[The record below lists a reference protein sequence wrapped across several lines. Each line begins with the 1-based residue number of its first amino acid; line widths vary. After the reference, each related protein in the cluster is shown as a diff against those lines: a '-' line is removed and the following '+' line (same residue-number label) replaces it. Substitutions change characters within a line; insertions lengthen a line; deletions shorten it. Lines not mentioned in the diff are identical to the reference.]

1 MNVKDILQQV
11 SIRLTGIP
19 VPSDEEEKFFLSCL
33 NSAHFEIWDI
43 VTDFYNTK
51 YCRLNNVGV
60 TFKQELNYGVELTG
74 VKKIFFVFKEKYG
87 DLEGKP
93 YEFLLT
99 DPGFTQRAEPKNYIL
114 SRNPKSCTLFLRPL
128 PTLPS
133 HQVLW
138 YGFAEHPTELAL
150 GDQEA
155 QIPYDPVTVQ
165 GLLIG
170 ACLKAFESNLGT
182 AVNAEYNNY
191 AVKWQEFKS
200 NLRSETYAQSP
211 KTYGRIFSYV

>member
-43 VTDFYNTK
+43 ATDFYNTK
-51 YCRLNNVGV
+51 YCRFGNLYAPFGAIGV
-60 TFKQELNYGVELTG
+60 NLDG
-74 VKKIFFVFKEKYG
+74 VKKVFFVFKEKYG
-87 DLEGKP
+87 DLEEKP
-93 YEFLLT
+93 HEFLLT
-99 DPGFTQRAEPKNYIL
+99 DPGFTQRGEPTNYIV
-114 SRNPKSCTLFLRPL
+114 SRNPKSCTLFLAPL
-128 PTLPS
+128 PTLPYR
-133 HQVLW
+133 QLVW

-200 NLRSETYAQSP
+200 NLRSETYSQSP